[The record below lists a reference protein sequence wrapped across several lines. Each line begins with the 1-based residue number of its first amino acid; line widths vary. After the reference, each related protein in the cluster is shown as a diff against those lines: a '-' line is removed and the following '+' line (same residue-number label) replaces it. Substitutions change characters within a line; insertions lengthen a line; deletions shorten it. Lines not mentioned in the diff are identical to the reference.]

1 VHPNSSRDIGKYLK
15 NIEIVDSN
23 MLEELK
29 QVHGGLRT
37 FLMERGC
44 NLFEVKF
51 PDPGAL
57 RGRGEFSFWVRV
69 KGDSDATLLNEFKRT
84 QFFTKEEKQFLESYK
99 NGKYVA
105 DDSYEHT
112 STISN
117 HLDARV
123 NDDIEELDS
132 ELDSFAHIS
141 SPPIDYSRLT
151 VVRLKDICREK
162 GLHVTGNKN
171 ALIDRLERDRVIEHE
186 TIEKQRKEL
195 KEISVGSR
203 VSTKKTFRPKS
214 VGFSTTSPSLDRLI
228 PEGGNIY
235 ASTLPQMDVA
245 RTRSPRGSSATT
257 DAVVASHLEALIKEY
272 LTASGGLAGS
282 RDIGRYLAANSDS
295 RKGNRS
301 ALSELK
307 ENFGSLL
314 AFILSREE
322 VFSVLD
328 KPGNGDDAGFPIKLR
343 KAR

>member
-1 VHPNSSRDIGKYLK
+1 
-15 NIEIVDSN
+15 

-37 FLMERGC
+37 FLVERGC

-57 RGRGEFSFWVRV
+57 RGRGEFSFWVKV
-69 KGDSDATLLNEFKRT
+69 KGDSDGTLLNEFKRT

-99 NGKYVA
+99 NRKYVA

-112 STISN
+112 TTTSN
-117 HLDARV
+117 NIDASV
-123 NDDIEELDS
+123 NGDIEEVDS
-132 ELDSFAHIS
+132 ELDSVGHIS
-141 SPPIDYSRLT
+141 SQPIDYSQLT

-171 ALIDRLERDRVIEHE
+171 ALIDRLERDRVREHE
-186 TIEKQRKEL
+186 IIENKRKEL
-195 KEISVGSR
+195 KEISVGSM
-203 VSTKKTFRPKS
+203 VSKKKIFRPKS
-214 VGFSTTSPSLDRLI
+214 VGISTTSPSLERLI
-228 PEGGNIY
+228 PAGGNIY
-235 ASTLPQMDVA
+235 ASVLPQMDMA
-245 RTRSPRGSSATT
+245 RTRSPRGSSAAA
-257 DAVVASHLEALIKEY
+257 DAAVSVHLEALIKEY
-272 LTASGGLAGS
+272 LTASGGSAGS
-282 RDIGRYLAANSDS
+282 RDLGRYLAANSDS

-307 ENFGSLL
+307 DNFGSLL
-314 AFILSREE
+314 VFILSREE

-328 KPGNGDDAGFPIKLR
+328 KPGNGDDAGLTIKLK